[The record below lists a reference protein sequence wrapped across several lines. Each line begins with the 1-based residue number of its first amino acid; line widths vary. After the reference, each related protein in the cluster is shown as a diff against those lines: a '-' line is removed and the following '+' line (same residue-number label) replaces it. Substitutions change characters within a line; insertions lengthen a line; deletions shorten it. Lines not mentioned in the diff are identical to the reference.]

1 MNAAA
6 DFPRLLALFFTER
19 LMRQR
24 QASPPHHR
32 QLSHDVPPADSLCPE
47 CVEQAALGDDPR

>member
-24 QASPPHHR
+24 QASPHTI
-32 QLSHDVPPADSLCPE
+32 ASLE
-47 CVEQAALGDDPR
+47 LPRFRGQV